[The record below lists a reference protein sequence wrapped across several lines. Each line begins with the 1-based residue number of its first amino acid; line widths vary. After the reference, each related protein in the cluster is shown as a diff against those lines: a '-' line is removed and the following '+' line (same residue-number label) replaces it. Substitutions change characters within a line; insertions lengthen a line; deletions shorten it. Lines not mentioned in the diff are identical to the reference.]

1 MGRDTPVAKAHPDW
15 YQTRRLQGQDTTVID
30 MANPAAAQWVQS
42 EVERVIET
50 YGVEKFK
57 AFYCSQ
63 DYAKDADAI
72 FGCSLAQLQERLVEW
87 IRE

>member
-1 MGRDTPVAKAHPDW
+1 MIMRRYLEQGNLLSTERLILDDEVFYDLNCADTYPVAGAW
-15 YQTRRLQGQDTTVID
+15 TEF
-30 MANPAAAQWVQS
+30 M
-42 EVERVIET
+42 IET